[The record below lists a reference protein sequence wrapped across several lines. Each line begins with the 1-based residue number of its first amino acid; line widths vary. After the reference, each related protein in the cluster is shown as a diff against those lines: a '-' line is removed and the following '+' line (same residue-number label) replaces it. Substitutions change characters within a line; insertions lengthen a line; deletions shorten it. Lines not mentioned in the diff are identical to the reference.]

1 MNDNSLKGIAQYFLY
16 LGTVG
21 FGGPIALIQQMRI
34 DLAENPQT
42 RIITEIEFDQA
53 FTMIKAMPGPVAF
66 QMAVYI
72 GVKQKKFWGGL
83 LAGLGIIFPAFLMM
97 VVLAIFYDLI
107 VENHILNSAI
117 QGAQYAVA
125 SVIIMGLYKLSKV
138 YHAQIIFWVFVAFAA
153 VTFYLKIIPETA
165 LIIGTGLLFVLVSVA
180 SLKNR
185 LMNLSF
191 FTISALD
198 LERLGPIF
206 KDCFKTGALVFGTG
220 LAAFPFLQTTFV
232 DQRGWLDLKT
242 FNDAVSF
249 GQMTPGPVT
258 IATTFM
264 GYKMAHLS
272 GALAAT
278 LGLYLPAFIHMTT
291 WFPKALSW
299 LSRQKWVSSFVLGS
313 TAAVVGCVFITVV
326 NMNKNEY
333 LNYSFWLIAA
343 ATLLIQL
350 NLIPKLRNVSVLKVI
365 GTGALA
371 NVILYYFN

>member
-1 MNDNSLKGIAQYFLY
+1 MTDSSLKEIAKYFLY

-21 FGGPIALIQQMRI
+21 FGGPIALIQQMRV

-42 RIITEIEFDQA
+42 RIITELEFDQA
-53 FTMIKAMPGPVAF
+53 FTMIKAMPGPIAF

-72 GVKQKKFWGGL
+72 GVKQRKFWGGFF
-83 LAGLGIIFPAFLMM
+83 AGFGIIFPAFLMM
-97 VVLAIFYDLI
+97 VALAIFYDNI
-107 VENHILNSAI
+107 VKNHFLNSAI

-138 YHAQIIFWVFVAFAA
+138 YHAQIIFWIFTIFAA
-153 VTFYLKIIPETA
+153 VTFYLKIIPETV
-165 LIIGTGLLFVLVSVA
+165 LIVGTGLLLVLLSA
-180 SLKNR
+180 TSFKNKFMNFSL
-185 LMNLSF
+185 F
-191 FTISALD
+191 AISALD
-198 LERLGPIF
+198 CERLSPIF

-232 DQRGWLDLKT
+232 DQRGWLDLQT

-264 GYKMAHLS
+264 GYKMAHIS

-291 WFPKALSW
+291 WFPKALNW
-299 LSRQKWVSSFVLGS
+299 LSRQKWVNSFILGS
-313 TAAVVGCVFITVV
+313 TAAVVGCVFITIV

-333 LNYSFWLIAA
+333 LKYSFWLIAVT
-343 ATLLIQL
+343 TLLIQL
-350 NLIPKLRNVSVLKVI
+350 NLIPKFRNVSVLKVI
-365 GTGALA
+365 GIGALV
-371 NVILYYFN
+371 NVILYYIS

>member
-1 MNDNSLKGIAQYFLY
+1 MTDSSLKGIAKYFLY

-21 FGGPIALIQQMRI
+21 FGGPIALIQQMRA

-42 RIITEIEFDQA
+42 RIITEPEFDQA

-83 LAGLGIIFPAFLMM
+83 LAGFGIIFPAFLMM
-97 VVLAIFYDLI
+97 VALAVFYDVI
-107 VENHILNSAI
+107 VENHVLNSAI

-125 SVIIMGLYKLSKV
+125 SVIVIGLYKLSKA
-138 YHAQIIFWVFVAFAA
+138 YHAQIIFWVFTVFAA
-153 VTFYLKIIPETA
+153 GTFYFKFIPETV
-165 LIIGTGLLFVLVSVA
+165 LIVGTGLLFVLLSMTK
-180 SLKNR
+180 LKNK
-185 LMNLSF
+185 LMNFSF
-191 FTISALD
+191 FALSAMD

-206 KDCFKTGALVFGTG
+206 KDCFRTGALVFGTG
-220 LAAFPFLQTTFV
+220 LAAFPFLQTAFV
-232 DQRGWLDLKT
+232 DQRGWLDLQT

-264 GYKMAHLS
+264 GYKMAHLY
-272 GALAAT
+272 GALVAT

-291 WFPKALSW
+291 WFPKALNW

-333 LNYSFWLIAA
+333 LKYSFWLIAV

-350 NLIPKLRNVSVLKVI
+350 NLIPKFKNVSVLKVI
-365 GTGALA
+365 GIGALA
-371 NVILYYFN
+371 NVILYYFS